1 MRFFRNS
8 CVIPVLDSSCILYT
22 LRTCAREFLAL
33 IAMEGMYAGF
43 ASLQGCSLLGQCRSN
58 CRGAKACRGK
68 ITIFKS
74 TFDYGLLTS
83 PETILARVI

>member
-22 LRTCAREFLAL
+22 LQTCAREFLAL

-43 ASLQGCSLLGQCRSN
+43 A
-58 CRGAKACRGK
+58 GAKACREK

-74 TFDYGLLTS
+74 TFDYGLLIFPRINS
-83 PETILARVI
+83 G

>member
-1 MRFFRNS
+1 MRFFRNGCVTDYCS
-8 CVIPVLDSSCILYT
+8 CKIGIPYILYINSVLKSSCILYT

-43 ASLQGCSLLGQCRSN
+43 A
-58 CRGAKACRGK
+58 GAKACREK
-68 ITIFKS
+68 ITIFKN

-83 PETILARVI
+83 PETILARII